1 MEQTIRL
8 SVFLSV
14 FVTMALAEF
23 FWPRRGQ
30 ITKRIKR
37 WPHNLA
43 LVALDI
49 LIMRLVSPVSLAG
62 FAIITVQHGWG
73 LFPLLDLPFWLT
85 VLLSLIILD
94 FIIYWQHVL
103 FHKVPVLWRLHRVH
117 HTDTE
122 FDVTTALRF
131 HPFEIL
137 MSMGVKFGAVVALG
151 IPPEAALLFETLLNA
166 SAMFNH
172 GNVNLPTGIDRLLR
186 YFLVTPDMHRV
197 HHSTIAVETNSNYG
211 FNIPLWDRL
220 FSTYR
225 AQPVEGH
232 KDMRI
237 GLNEF
242 REPDD
247 VRLDKMLVQPFR

>member
-8 SVFLSV
+8 SIFLCI
-14 FVTMALAEF
+14 FAIMAAAEF
-23 FWPRRGQ
+23 FWPRRRQ
-30 ITKRIKR
+30 AIKRIKR

-43 LVALDI
+43 LVALDV
-49 LIMRLVSPVSLAG
+49 LMARLVFPVSLAG
-62 FAIITVQHGWG
+62 FAMIAAQHGWG
-73 LFPLLDLPFWLT
+73 LFPALHLPFWLT
-85 VLLSLIILD
+85 VLLSLAILD
-94 FIIYWQHVL
+94 LIIYWQHVL
-103 FHKVPVLWRLHRVH
+103 FHKIPVLWRLHRVH

-137 MSMGVKFGAVVALG
+137 LSMGVKFAAVAVLG
-151 IPPEAALLFETLLNA
+151 IPSEAALLFETLLNA

-172 GNVNLPTGIDRLLR
+172 GNINLPVWIDRVLR
-186 YFLVTPDMHRV
+186 YILVTPDMHRV

-211 FNIPLWDRL
+211 FNIPVWDRL
-220 FSTYR
+220 FGSYR
-225 AQPVEGH
+225 AQPIEGH

-242 REPDD
+242 REPANL
-247 VRLDKMLVQPFR
+247 RLDKMLVQPFC